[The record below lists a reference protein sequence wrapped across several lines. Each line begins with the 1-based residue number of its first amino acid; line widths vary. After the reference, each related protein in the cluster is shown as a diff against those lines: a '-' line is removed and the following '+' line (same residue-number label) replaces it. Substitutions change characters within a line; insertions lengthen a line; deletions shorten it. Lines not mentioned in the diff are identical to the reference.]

1 MNDWEKN
8 NETSLPEKEDFES
21 YLNMIDIIDTD
32 YKHTKRVSQDFE
44 LKKLRE
50 IFENFRNMRLK
61 I

>member
-8 NETSLPEKEDFES
+8 NETSLPEKGDFES